1 MKKRLLSLLLTGVLA
16 LSLSVSAFAAPIL
29 ISPAP
34 KAGPAVQVEG
44 KVLTLTEGAAR
55 IVKNRTFVP
64 GSELLTALGVEHSTK
79 GENITATRGKGTV
92 KLVLGAL
99 SFAITAGEETRTVPL
114 DVAAFTEDGVVYLPL
129 RALCESLG
137 YRVGWDPKTG
147 TATVTTPVEIALK
160 LTVTGQDGKAVT
172 KEYKTT
178 EAVLGNFLEQAGIA
192 VSELGPYG
200 RFITTV
206 NGYKVDAAKNE
217 WWCITKDGKDVMT
230 GADST
235 PIGAG
240 DSFELTLKTY

>member
-92 KLVLGAL
+92 KL
-99 SFAITAGEETRTVPL
+99 
-114 DVAAFTEDGVVYLPL
+114 
-129 RALCESLG
+129 
-137 YRVGWDPKTG
+137 
-147 TATVTTPVEIALK
+147 
-160 LTVTGQDGKAVT
+160 
-172 KEYKTT
+172 
-178 EAVLGNFLEQAGIA
+178 
-192 VSELGPYG
+192 
-200 RFITTV
+200 
-206 NGYKVDAAKNE
+206 
-217 WWCITKDGKDVMT
+217 
-230 GADST
+230 
-235 PIGAG
+235 
-240 DSFELTLKTY
+240 